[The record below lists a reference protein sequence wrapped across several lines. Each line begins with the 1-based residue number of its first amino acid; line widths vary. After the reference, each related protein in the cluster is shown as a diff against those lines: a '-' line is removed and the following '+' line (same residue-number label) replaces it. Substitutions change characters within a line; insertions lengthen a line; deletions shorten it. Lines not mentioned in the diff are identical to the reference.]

1 MLLLISNSMVAQY
14 GRGFAKHTN
23 IGFGLGTSSYYGD
36 LAPFNDFISST
47 SNSLR
52 WNVSMDVSRQITPN
66 IEVGLGISWIRLG
79 ADDANSNDSTRF
91 IRNLHFRNDVKEF
104 SIHGRYYWNKVG
116 QNFVKRDNILPF
128 IHAGLAYYIH
138 NPQAK
143 SPLSMSNEWVDLQP
157 LHTEGQGL
165 NPIYDNPYK
174 LSGIAIQAGFG
185 FKKKINRHTDISFEA
200 VYRFLFTDYIDDVS
214 MNYPN
219 SLFFRDNKL
228 AIAMSRRIEEPI
240 SARTEIDR
248 IPKLYNLLN
257 APNDLNLELSEH
269 GAISTRRGTG
279 KGNDG
284 FFTMTF
290 KIRYLIADKIKCP
303 KMK

>member
-14 GRGFAKHTN
+14 RRGFAKHTN

-36 LAPFNDFISST
+36 LAPINDFISST

-66 IEVGLGISWIRLG
+66 IEVGLGFSWIRLG
-79 ADDANSNDSTRF
+79 ADDANSKDSTRF

-104 SIHGRYYWNKVG
+104 SIHGRYYLNKVG
-116 QNFVKRDNILPF
+116 QNFVKRDDILPF
-128 IHAGLAYYIH
+128 IHVGFAYYIH

-143 SPLSMSNEWVDLQP
+143 SPLLEDNDWVDLQP

-165 NPIYDNPYK
+165 NPVYDNPYH
-174 LSGIAIQAGFG
+174 LNGIAIQAGVG
-185 FKKKINRHTDISFEA
+185 FKKKINRHMDVSMEA
-200 VYRFLFTDYIDDVS
+200 IYRFLFTDYIDDVS
-214 MNYPN
+214 LNYPN
-219 SLFFRDNKL
+219 KLFFRDNQL
-228 AIAMSRRIEEPI
+228 AIAMARRIDEPI
-240 SARTEIDR
+240 SARTGIDR

-257 APNDLNLELSEH
+257 APNDLNDELSKY
-269 GAISTRRGTG
+269 GATSTNRGTD
-279 KGNDG
+279 KGNDS

-290 KIRYLIADKIKCP
+290 KIRYLIADRIKCP
-303 KMK
+303 KIK